1 MKIIIDADACPKEA
15 LQYAIKTGR
24 KNSIE
29 VVTVASFN
37 HNIESDRHITVG
49 NASQEADLKVINIT
63 ESGDIVIT
71 QDWGLAAVILA
82 KKASAMSP
90 SGAEYRQDKIDFMLE
105 EREIKAKFSRGGG
118 RTKGPA
124 KRTQEDE
131 NKFRETLDKIIKR
144 EQSRHTEPSHASES
158 KMPQRQ

>member
-63 ESGDIVIT
+63 V
-71 QDWGLAAVILA
+71 
-82 KKASAMSP
+82 
-90 SGAEYRQDKIDFMLE
+90 
-105 EREIKAKFSRGGG
+105 
-118 RTKGPA
+118 
-124 KRTQEDE
+124 
-131 NKFRETLDKIIKR
+131 
-144 EQSRHTEPSHASES
+144 
-158 KMPQRQ
+158 